1 MAAHIEAQPFTTRRP
16 YFSAIRWTAIF
27 GGLAAG
33 IASYLLLALLGL
45 AAGLTAVDPQA
56 AEPVGAVP
64 IATGIWT
71 AVSMLIAAFIGGYVA
86 ARGSGLSRRTDGML
100 HGFVSW
106 GATVVLFAWLT
117 TTAVGSLLGGTF
129 GILGQG
135 LQGVAGAAG
144 QTSTG
149 QLEQLIT
156 GTQGG
161 DVSRQDLQALQGA
174 LQDGNRQQ
182 ALDIM
187 VNRMGLSQE
196 RAQQVVDPALA
207 VMGPGAG
214 QQAEQMAEG
223 AVSAVTAASWW
234 LFIGMLLSLA
244 LSVWGGMLGARAI
257 SRRQPRQVPRSGGG
271 TAYDT
276 ETGRSV

>member
-1 MAAHIEAQPFTTRRP
+1 MAAHTEAQPFTTRRP